1 MKKILFLTISLLL
14 AGCGASRQA
23 MKSTE
28 TAVCD
33 MTATETVETTAD
45 RTELEQTS
53 AEQERNEEII
63 TVMTEYDTSL
73 PVDPT
78 TGTPPV
84 KVRTTQV
91 RRTTTKALQETKT
104 ESAETET
111 QVSSRETVGHSES
124 EAVVE
129 TTSRHGMNGVQRI
142 LCSIGLLAIV
152 GIAGWLLWRWF
163 RR

>member
-14 AGCGASRQA
+14 AGCGASRQT

-28 TAVCD
+28 TAICD
-33 MTATETVETTAD
+33 MTATETVETTTD
-45 RTELEQTS
+45 RTALEQTS

-63 TVMTEYDTSL
+63 TVTTEYDTSL
-73 PVDPT
+73 PIDPT

-91 RRTTTKALQETKT
+91 RCNTTKAHQEAKIEIQETEMQIADKET
-104 ESAETET
+104 IEHAE
-111 QVSSRETVGHSES
+111 RN
-124 EAVVE
+124 AAVE
-129 TTSRHGMNGVQRI
+129 TTNRRGMSGTQRL
-142 LCSIGLLAIV
+142 LCTIGLLAII
-152 GIAGWLLWRWF
+152 GITGWLLWRWF

>member
-14 AGCGASRQA
+14 AGCGASRQT

-33 MTATETVETTAD
+33 MTATEMVETTTD
-45 RTELEQTS
+45 RTELEQTF
-53 AEQERNEEII
+53 AEQERNEEVI
-63 TVMTEYDTSL
+63 TVTTEYDTSL

-91 RRTTTKALQETKT
+91 RRTATKARLEEKT

-142 LCSIGLLAIV
+142 LCTFGLLTIV

>member
-1 MKKILFLTISLLL
+1 MTKILFLTISLLL
-14 AGCGASRQA
+14 TGCGASRQA

-28 TAVCD
+28 TFVCD
-33 MTATETVETTAD
+33 TVAAETTETTTD

-53 AEQERNEEII
+53 AEQERNEDII
-63 TVMTEYDTSL
+63 TVTTEYDTSL

-91 RRTTTKALQETKT
+91 RRTATKVRQDTKT
-104 ESAETET
+104 ESTETET
-111 QVSSRETVGHSES
+111 QVSSQEMVGHSEGA
-124 EAVVE
+124 AVIE
-129 TTSRHGMNGVQRI
+129 MTSRRGMNGVQRT
-142 LCSIGLLAIV
+142 LCTIGLFAIV